1 MSRRSLK
8 SLESLWPS
16 GGLWRDR
23 NFLKLWGGQSVSE
36 FGSQITLLAL
46 PIAAI
51 KILHASAFAVAALTI
66 FEQLPFLI
74 FALPAGVWVDRLR
87 RRPLLIL
94 GDAGRAVALA
104 SIPITYAFG
113 TLHMWQL
120 FVVAFAT
127 GVLTVFFDVAYQ
139 SYLPSLVGRDH
150 LVEGNSRLQVSAS
163 AAQTGGPGVAGV
175 LIGAVSAPYAIVA
188 DAASFVAS
196 AAFVLGIR
204 KREQLTSPP
213 AAERAGMR
221 TELLEGLRY
230 VLHNRLLRPIATC
243 TAARNFSAAIG
254 YAILLVY
261 AVRTLGLSVGLIGVV
276 ISCANVGFVI
286 GALTTGWTT
295 KRLGIGR
302 AIVTSAAIVGSS
314 VILIPL
320 SPRSFPVPLI
330 VVGLMLYSYGGVV
343 FNITQ
348 ISLRQ
353 AITPDRLQGR
363 MNAVMRFVLWGA
375 IPLGALLGG
384 VLATTI
390 GLRATLWVSGA
401 GVALSWLPVFFS
413 PVRTLASVPSTDA
426 VDALEQAGVA
436 APTGVDTPGLVA
448 RTERAPAD
456 A

>member
-1 MSRRSLK
+1 MAGRRLK
-8 SLESLWPS
+8 SLWPT

-23 NFLKLWGGQSVSE
+23 DFLKLWAGQSVSE
-36 FGSQITLLAL
+36 FGSQVTLLAL

-51 KILHASAFAVAALTI
+51 KILHARAFAVAALTI

-87 RRPLLIL
+87 RRPLLIA
-94 GDAGRAVALA
+94 GDVGRAVALA
-104 SIPITYAFG
+104 SIPIAYAFG
-113 TLHMWQL
+113 ALHMWQL
-120 FVVAFAT
+120 FVVAFVA

-139 SYLPSLVGRDH
+139 AYLPSLVGREH
-150 LVEGNSRLQVSAS
+150 LVQGNSLLQVSAS
-163 AAQTGGPGVAGV
+163 ASQTGGPGIGGV
-175 LIGAVSAPYAIVA
+175 LITALSAPYAIFA
-188 DAASFVAS
+188 DIASFITS
-196 AAFVLGIR
+196 AAFVLRIR
-204 KREQLTSPP
+204 KSEEIQAR
-213 AAERAGMR
+213 AAEERAGMR
-221 TELLEGLRY
+221 SELMEGLRY
-230 VLHNRLLRPIATC
+230 VMHNRLLRPIAAC
-243 TAARNFSAAIG
+243 TAARNFFAAVG

-261 AVRTLGLSVGLIGVV
+261 AVRSLGLSVGLIGVV

-286 GALTTGWTT
+286 GALTAGWTT
-295 KRLGIGR
+295 KRLGIGP
-302 AIVTSAAIVGSS
+302 AIAFSAAVVGTS
-314 VILIPL
+314 VILIPA
-320 SPRSFPVPLI
+320 SPKSFPVPLV

-390 GLRATLWVSGA
+390 GLRGTLWVSGV

-413 PVRTLASVPSTDA
+413 PVRSLRSVPDVAPLDPADRGGLATVA
-426 VDALEQAGVA
+426 VDA
-436 APTGVDTPGLVA
+436 
-448 RTERAPAD
+448 
-456 A
+456 

>member
-1 MSRRSLK
+1 MARRSLK
-8 SLESLWPS
+8 SLWPT
-16 GGLWRDR
+16 GGLWRERD
-23 NFLKLWGGQSVSE
+23 FLKLWGGQSISE

-87 RRPLLIL
+87 RRPLLII
-94 GDAGRAVALA
+94 GDIGRALALA
-104 SIPITYAFG
+104 SIPIAYAFRA
-113 TLHMWQL
+113 LHTWQL
-120 FVVAFAT
+120 FVVAFVT

-139 SYLPSLVGRDH
+139 AYLPSLAGREH

-188 DAASFVAS
+188 DAVSFVSS
-196 AAFVLGIR
+196 ALFVLGIR
-204 KREQLTSPP
+204 KRELLTPQ
-213 AAERAGMR
+213 AEERAGMR
-221 TELLEGLRY
+221 SELMEGLRY
-230 VLHNRLLRPIATC
+230 VVHNRLLRPIATC
-243 TAARNFSAAIG
+243 TAARNFFAAVG

-261 AVRTLGLSVGLIGVV
+261 AVRTLGLSVSLIGVV

-295 KRLGIGR
+295 KRLGIGP
-302 AIVTSAAIVGSS
+302 AIVASAAIVGAS
-314 VILIPL
+314 VILIPA
-320 SPRSFPVPLI
+320 SPQSFPVPLL

-390 GLRATLWVSGA
+390 GLRPTLWVSGA

-413 PVRTLASVPSTDA
+413 PVRSLTSVPETSPLEPADRGGLVTVG
-426 VDALEQAGVA
+426 VDA
-436 APTGVDTPGLVA
+436 
-448 RTERAPAD
+448 
-456 A
+456 

>member
-1 MSRRSLK
+1 MPRRRLRIP
-8 SLESLWPS
+8 WPH

-23 NFLKLWGGQSVSE
+23 AFLKLWGGQTISE

-66 FEQLPFLI
+66 FEQLPFLF

-87 RRPLLIL
+87 RRPLLII
-94 GDAGRAVALA
+94 GDVGRALALA
-104 SIPITYAFG
+104 SIPIAYAFG
-113 TLHMWQL
+113 ALHTWQL

-139 SYLPSLVGRDH
+139 AYLPSLVGRVH

-163 AAQTGGPGVAGV
+163 GAQTGGPGIAGV
-175 LIGAVSAPYAIVA
+175 LIGAITAPYAIA
-188 DAASFVAS
+188 LDAASFIAS
-196 AAFVLGIR
+196 AAFTVAIR
-204 KREQLTSPP
+204 RPEHVAPQGEHP
-213 AAERAGMR
+213 RGMR
-221 TELLEGLRY
+221 SELMEGLRY
-230 VLHNRLLRPIATC
+230 VWRSSLLRAIALC
-243 TAARNFSAAIG
+243 TAARNFFAAVG

-261 AVRTLGLSVGLIGVV
+261 AVRTLGLAVGLIGVV

-286 GALTTGWTT
+286 GALTAGWTT
-295 KRLGIGR
+295 KQLGIGR
-302 AIVTSAAIVGSS
+302 AIVTSAAIVGAS
-314 VILIPL
+314 VILIPA
-320 SPRSFPVPLI
+320 SPKSFPVPLI
-330 VVGLMLYSYGGVV
+330 VVGLMLYSYGGVL

-390 GLRATLWVSGA
+390 GLRGTLWVSGA
-401 GVALSWLPVFFS
+401 GVAVSWLPVFFS
-413 PVRTLASVPSTDA
+413 PVRTLTSVPETSP
-426 VDALEQAGVA
+426 LE
-436 APTGVDTPGLVA
+436 
-448 RTERAPAD
+448 PAD
-456 A
+456 RGLATVGMDA

>member
-1 MSRRSLK
+1 MASRSL
-8 SLESLWPS
+8 LSLWPT
-16 GGLWRDR
+16 GGLWRERD
-23 NFLKLWGGQSVSE
+23 FLKLWGGQSVSE

-87 RRPLLIL
+87 RRPLLIM
-94 GDAGRAVALA
+94 GDAGRAIALA
-104 SIPITYAFG
+104 SIPIAYAFHV
-113 TLHMWQL
+113 LHTWQL
-120 FVVAFAT
+120 FVVAFIT

-139 SYLPSLVGRDH
+139 AYLPSLVGRAH

-175 LIGAVSAPYAIVA
+175 LIGAVSAPYAIIA
-188 DAASFVAS
+188 DAVSFVAS
-196 AAFVLGIR
+196 AVFVLGIR
-204 KREQLTSPP
+204 KREHLTPP
-213 AAERAGMR
+213 GDERAGMR
-221 TELLEGLRY
+221 SELMEGLRY
-230 VLHNRLLRPIATC
+230 VMHNRLLRPIAAC
-243 TAARNFSAAIG
+243 TAARNFFAAVG

-261 AVRTLGLSVGLIGVV
+261 AVRTLSLSVSLIGVV

-295 KRLGIGR
+295 KRLGIGP
-302 AIVTSAAIVGSS
+302 AIVTSAAIVGAS
-314 VILIPL
+314 VILIPA
-320 SPRSFPVPLI
+320 SPRAFPVPLL

-353 AITPDRLQGR
+353 SITPDRLQGR

-413 PVRTLASVPSTDA
+413 PVRALKSVPETPPLEPGDRGGLVTVG
-426 VDALEQAGVA
+426 VDA
-436 APTGVDTPGLVA
+436 
-448 RTERAPAD
+448 
-456 A
+456 